1 MCLWFS
7 AKIPWGTGAEKGTS
21 TQEGTLDLKVH
32 LEIRED
38 GEGRC
43 EQQSRERS
51 IAKQETL
58 LSEDETQFL

>member
-32 LEIRED
+32 LGIREEPGKGD
-38 GEGRC
+38 E
-43 EQQSRERS
+43 EQSRE
-51 IAKQETL
+51 
-58 LSEDETQFL
+58 